1 MNDNIK
7 RLLAAGFLAV
17 SVASLSACNTVE
29 GAGKDLEAAG
39 EEVQEEAADHKDT
52 D

>member
-7 RLLAAGFLAV
+7 RFLAAGFLAA

-29 GAGKDLEAAG
+29 GAGKDLEEAG
-39 EEVQEEAADHKDT
+39 EEIQEEANENK
-52 D
+52 